1 MPRITIVGRP
11 NVGKSSLFNALI
23 GHKIAI
29 VHDQENTTR
38 DILEFHLVDR
48 ESDIPFVICDS
59 GGLVAGSKD
68 EILRDIRERA
78 ERSIDES
85 DLLIFVVEYSHVTS
99 EDLEIA
105 KILRRTKK
113 PIILVAN
120 KADND
125 QRAIESHELLSLGL
139 GEPIPAS
146 VSHRRGFGQIWGHI
160 STFLKKSGAEKA
172 EEVEDTPIKIAIIG
186 RPNVGKSSLVNAIT
200 GKNRVMVR
208 DMPGTTRDSID
219 TTFRHNDHDYI
230 LIDTAGIRRSGKIEH
245 ADIEDWSVLRSE
257 RAIGRADIVALVVDA
272 DEGVTHQDQ
281 VVLSKALEEKK
292 GVILV
297 INKWD
302 KVLARPDTDK
312 DMIMER
318 YLKYLQ
324 RELAFI
330 AYVTPVFT
338 VATDGKRVENIL
350 DHALNIYNERHRRVT
365 TGEFNNFLQQIIL
378 DHPPTGNRKSH
389 KPKVFYGT
397 QVEVNPPKFV
407 ISVNNSDHF
416 HFSYPRYI
424 ENRIRDAFGFQGT
437 PISLELKGRVS
448 IFKEKERLA
457 KLEHKKKQFRS
468 SGSVYR
474 GEKKGDNKKKKTT
487 HESSGSNVE

>member
-1 MPRITIVGRP
+1 MARITIVGRP

-38 DILEFHLVDR
+38 DILEFSMVDR
-48 ESDIPFVICDS
+48 ETGGHFTLCDS
-59 GGLVAGSKD
+59 GWLVSGSRD

-78 ERSIDES
+78 EASIERSDAI
-85 DLLIFVVEYSHVTS
+85 IFVVEYSHIS
-99 EDLEIA
+99 NEDLEIA
-105 KILRRTKK
+105 KVLRRMKK

-120 KADND
+120 KADN
-125 QRAIESHELLSLGL
+125 ELRDTQALELMSLGL
-139 GEPIPAS
+139 GMPIAVS
-146 VSHRRGFGQIWGHI
+146 VSHRRGFGQLWGEI
-160 STFLKKSGAEKA
+160 SAFLKSHGLEKK
-172 EEVEDTPIKIAIIG
+172 EESEETPIKLALIG
-186 RPNVGKSSLVNAIT
+186 RPNVGKSSLINAIT
-200 GKNRVMVR
+200 GQNRAMVR

-219 TTFRHNDHDYI
+219 THFEYNGHEYI

-257 RAIGRADIVALVVDA
+257 RAIGRADVIALVVDA

-292 GVILV
+292 WVILV

-302 KVLARPDTDK
+302 KVLARPNTDK
-312 DMIMER
+312 DKIMEQ

-330 AYVTPVFT
+330 AYVSPVFT
-338 VATDGKRVENIL
+338 VATDGKRINNIL
-350 DHALNIYNERHRRVT
+350 DQALSIYNERHKRVT

-389 KPKVFYGT
+389 KPKVFYWS

-407 ISVNNSDHF
+407 ISVNNASHF

-424 ENRIRDAFGFQGT
+424 ENRIREAFWFQGT
-437 PISLELKGRVS
+437 PINLELKGRVS

-457 KLEHKKKQFRS
+457 KIEHKKKQYRET
-468 SGSVYR
+468 GSIYR
-474 GEKKGDNKKKKTT
+474 WDKKGAKVKKSSSTSDN
-487 HESSGSNVE
+487 E

>member
-1 MPRITIVGRP
+1 MARITIVGRP

-38 DILEFHLVDR
+38 DILEFSMVDR
-48 ESDIPFVICDS
+48 ETGGHFTLCDS
-59 GGLVAGSKD
+59 GWLVSGSRD

-78 ERSIDES
+78 EASIERSDAI
-85 DLLIFVVEYSHVTS
+85 IFVVEYSHIS
-99 EDLEIA
+99 NEDLEIA
-105 KILRRTKK
+105 KVLRRMKK

-120 KADND
+120 KADN
-125 QRAIESHELLSLGL
+125 ELRDTQALELMSLGL
-139 GEPIPAS
+139 GMPIAVS
-146 VSHRRGFGQIWGHI
+146 VSHRRGFGQLWGEI
-160 STFLKKSGAEKA
+160 SAFLKSHGLEKK
-172 EEVEDTPIKIAIIG
+172 EESEETPIKLALIG
-186 RPNVGKSSLVNAIT
+186 RPNVGKSSLINAIT
-200 GKNRVMVR
+200 GQNRAMVR

-219 TTFRHNDHDYI
+219 THFEYNGHEYI

-257 RAIGRADIVALVVDA
+257 RAIGRADVIALVVDA

-292 GVILV
+292 WVILV

-312 DMIMER
+312 DKIMEH

-330 AYVTPVFT
+330 AYVSPVFT
-338 VATDGKRVENIL
+338 VATDGKRINNIL
-350 DHALNIYNERHRRVT
+350 DQALSIYNERHKRVT

-389 KPKVFYGT
+389 KPKVFYWS

-407 ISVNNSDHF
+407 ISVNNASHF

-424 ENRIRDAFGFQGT
+424 ENRIREAFWFQGT
-437 PISLELKGRVS
+437 PINLELKGRVS

-457 KLEHKKKQFRS
+457 KIEHKKKQYRET
-468 SGSVYR
+468 GSIYR
-474 GEKKGDNKKKKTT
+474 WDKKGAKLKKSSSTSDN
-487 HESSGSNVE
+487 E

>member
-1 MPRITIVGRP
+1 MTDSETDGQF
-11 NVGKSSLFNALI
+11 LL
-23 GHKIAI
+23 
-29 VHDQENTTR
+29 
-38 DILEFHLVDR
+38 
-48 ESDIPFVICDS
+48 CDS
-59 GGLVAGSKD
+59 GGLVSGSND
-68 EILRDIRERA
+68 EILKDIRQRA
-78 ERSIDES
+78 EVSIAAS
-85 DLLIFVVEYSHVTS
+85 DAIIFVVEYSHVS
-99 EDLEIA
+99 NEDLEIA

-120 KADND
+120 KADNELRD
-125 QRAIESHELLSLGL
+125 NQAMELLSLWL
-139 GEPIPAS
+139 GEPIAVS
-146 VSHRRGFGQIWGHI
+146 VSHRRGFGKLWGEI
-160 STFLKKSGAEKA
+160 SAFIKSFGVQKM
-172 EEVEDTPIKIAIIG
+172 EEVGETPIKIALIG

-200 GKNRVMVR
+200 GENRVMVK

-219 TTFRHNDHDYI
+219 TSFHHNSHEYI
-230 LIDTAGIRRSGKIEH
+230 LIDTAGIRRAGKIEH

-292 GVILV
+292 WVILV

-302 KVLARPDTDK
+302 KVLARPNTDK
-312 DMIMER
+312 DKIMEQ

-338 VATDGKRVENIL
+338 VATDGKRVDNIL
-350 DHALNIYNERHRRVT
+350 DHALAIYNERHKRVT

-389 KPKVFYGT
+389 RPKVFYGT

-407 ISVNNSDHF
+407 ISVNNSAHF
-416 HFSYPRYI
+416 HFSYSRYI
-424 ENRIRDAFGFQGT
+424 ENRIREAFGFQGT

-448 IFKEKERLA
+448 IFKEKERIA
-457 KLEHKKKQFRS
+457 KIEHKKKQYHETGSIYRWDKKWSKGSKTIKPKKTS
-468 SGSVYR
+468 SG
-474 GEKKGDNKKKKTT
+474 E
-487 HESSGSNVE
+487 E

>member
-1 MPRITIVGRP
+1 MARITIVGRP

-38 DILEFHLVDR
+38 DILEFSMVDR
-48 ESDIPFVICDS
+48 ETGGHFTLCDS
-59 GGLVAGSKD
+59 GWLVSGSRD

-78 ERSIDES
+78 EASIERSDAI
-85 DLLIFVVEYSHVTS
+85 IFVVEYSHIS
-99 EDLEIA
+99 NEDLEIA
-105 KILRRTKK
+105 KVLRRMKK

-120 KADND
+120 KADN
-125 QRAIESHELLSLGL
+125 ELRDTQALELMSLGL
-139 GEPIPAS
+139 GMPIAVS
-146 VSHRRGFGQIWGHI
+146 VSHRRGFGQLWGEI
-160 STFLKKSGAEKA
+160 SAFLKSHGLEKK
-172 EEVEDTPIKIAIIG
+172 EESEETPIKLALIG
-186 RPNVGKSSLVNAIT
+186 RPNVGKSSLINAIT
-200 GKNRVMVR
+200 GQNRAMVR

-219 TTFRHNDHDYI
+219 THFEYNGHEYI

-257 RAIGRADIVALVVDA
+257 RAIGRADVIALVVDA

-292 GVILV
+292 WVILV

-302 KVLARPDTDK
+302 KVLARPNTDK
-312 DMIMER
+312 DKIMEQ

-330 AYVTPVFT
+330 AYVSPVFT
-338 VATDGKRVENIL
+338 VATDGKRINNIL
-350 DHALNIYNERHRRVT
+350 DQALSIYNERHKRVT

-389 KPKVFYGT
+389 KPKVFYWS

-407 ISVNNSDHF
+407 ISVNNASHF

-424 ENRIRDAFGFQGT
+424 ENRIREAFWFQGT
-437 PISLELKGRVS
+437 PINLELKGRVS

-457 KLEHKKKQFRS
+457 KIEHKKKQYRET
-468 SGSVYR
+468 GSIYR
-474 GEKKGDNKKKKTT
+474 WDKKGAKIKKSSSNSDN
-487 HESSGSNVE
+487 E

>member
-1 MPRITIVGRP
+1 MARITIVGRP

-38 DILEFHLVDR
+38 DILEFSMVDR
-48 ESDIPFVICDS
+48 ETGGHFTLCDS
-59 GGLVAGSKD
+59 GWLVSGSRD

-78 ERSIDES
+78 EASIERSDAI
-85 DLLIFVVEYSHVTS
+85 IFVVEYSHIS
-99 EDLEIA
+99 NEDLEIA
-105 KILRRTKK
+105 KVLRRMKK

-120 KADND
+120 KADN
-125 QRAIESHELLSLGL
+125 ELRDTQALELMSLGL
-139 GEPIPAS
+139 GMPIAVS
-146 VSHRRGFGQIWGHI
+146 VSHRRGFGQLWGEI
-160 STFLKKSGAEKA
+160 SAFLKSHGLEKK
-172 EEVEDTPIKIAIIG
+172 EESEETPIKLALIG
-186 RPNVGKSSLVNAIT
+186 RPNVGKSSLINAIT
-200 GKNRVMVR
+200 GQNRAMVR

-219 TTFRHNDHDYI
+219 THFEYNGHEYI

-257 RAIGRADIVALVVDA
+257 RAIGRADVIALVVDA

-292 GVILV
+292 WVILV

-312 DMIMER
+312 DKIMEH

-330 AYVTPVFT
+330 AYVSPVFT
-338 VATDGKRVENIL
+338 VATDGKRINNIL
-350 DHALNIYNERHRRVT
+350 DQALSIYNERHKRVT

-389 KPKVFYGT
+389 KPKVFYWS

-407 ISVNNSDHF
+407 ISVNNASHF

-424 ENRIRDAFGFQGT
+424 ENRIREAFWFQGT
-437 PISLELKGRVS
+437 PINLELKGRVS

-457 KLEHKKKQFRS
+457 KMEHKKKQYRET
-468 SGSVYR
+468 GSIYR
-474 GEKKGDNKKKKTT
+474 WDKKGTKTKKSSSTSDN
-487 HESSGSNVE
+487 E

>member
-1 MPRITIVGRP
+1 MARITIVGRP

-38 DILEFHLVDR
+38 DILEFSMVDR
-48 ESDIPFVICDS
+48 ETGGHFTLCDS
-59 GGLVAGSKD
+59 GGLVSGSRD

-78 ERSIDES
+78 EASIERSDAI
-85 DLLIFVVEYSHVTS
+85 IFVVEYSHIS
-99 EDLEIA
+99 NEDLEIA
-105 KILRRTKK
+105 KVLRRMKK

-120 KADND
+120 KADN
-125 QRAIESHELLSLGL
+125 ELRDTQALELMSLGL
-139 GEPIPAS
+139 GMPIAVS
-146 VSHRRGFGQIWGHI
+146 VSHRRGFGQLWGEI
-160 STFLKKSGAEKA
+160 SAFLKSHGLEKK
-172 EEVEDTPIKIAIIG
+172 EESEETPIKLALIG
-186 RPNVGKSSLVNAIT
+186 RPNVGKSSLINAIT
-200 GKNRVMVR
+200 GQNRAMVR

-219 TTFRHNDHDYI
+219 THFEYNGHEYI

-257 RAIGRADIVALVVDA
+257 RAIGRADVIALVVDA

-312 DMIMER
+312 DKIMEH

-330 AYVTPVFT
+330 AYVSPVFT
-338 VATDGKRVENIL
+338 VATDGKRINNIL
-350 DHALNIYNERHRRVT
+350 DQALSIYNERHKRVT

-389 KPKVFYGT
+389 KPKVFYGS

-407 ISVNNSDHF
+407 ISVNNASHF

-424 ENRIRDAFGFQGT
+424 ENRIREAFGFQGT
-437 PISLELKGRVS
+437 PINLELKGRVS

-457 KLEHKKKQFRS
+457 KMEHKKKQYRET
-468 SGSVYR
+468 GSIYR
-474 GEKKGDNKKKKTT
+474 GDKKGTKTKKSSSTSDN
-487 HESSGSNVE
+487 E

>member
-1 MPRITIVGRP
+1 MARITIVGRP

-38 DILEFHLVDR
+38 DILEFSMVDR
-48 ESDIPFVICDS
+48 ETGGHFTLCDS
-59 GGLVAGSKD
+59 GWLVSGSRD

-78 ERSIDES
+78 EASIERSDAI
-85 DLLIFVVEYSHVTS
+85 IFVVEYSHIS
-99 EDLEIA
+99 NEDLEIA
-105 KILRRTKK
+105 KVLRRMKK

-120 KADND
+120 KADN
-125 QRAIESHELLSLGL
+125 ELRDTQALELMSLGL
-139 GEPIPAS
+139 GMPIAVS
-146 VSHRRGFGQIWGHI
+146 VSHRRGFGQLWGEI
-160 STFLKKSGAEKA
+160 SAFLKSHGLEKK
-172 EEVEDTPIKIAIIG
+172 EESEETPIKLALIG
-186 RPNVGKSSLVNAIT
+186 RPNVGKSSLINAIT
-200 GKNRVMVR
+200 GQNRAMVR

-219 TTFRHNDHDYI
+219 THFEYNGHEYI

-257 RAIGRADIVALVVDA
+257 RAIGRADVIALVVDA

-292 GVILV
+292 WVILV

-302 KVLARPDTDK
+302 KVLARPNTDK
-312 DMIMER
+312 DKIMEQ

-330 AYVTPVFT
+330 AYVSPVFT
-338 VATDGKRVENIL
+338 VATDGKRINNIL
-350 DHALNIYNERHRRVT
+350 DQALSIYNERHKRVT

-389 KPKVFYGT
+389 KPKVFYWS

-407 ISVNNSDHF
+407 ISVNNASHF

-424 ENRIRDAFGFQGT
+424 ENRIREAFGFQGT

-457 KLEHKKKQFRS
+457 KIEHKKKQYRET
-468 SGSVYR
+468 GSIYR
-474 GEKKGDNKKKKTT
+474 WDKKGAKIKKSSSNSDN
-487 HESSGSNVE
+487 E